1 MCVCSEVAM
10 KSLAIQCLASI
21 IVFISLSFSQEDGE
35 GRGRP
40 NYVLVDKKIN
50 VKEIIRFGRRGD
62 ANGEVSEFDS
72 PKDNAESGS
81 SLTSL
86 LTRVSNAINLRKMKN
101 MLPLSGLELSDT
113 GTAIV
118 CGPPG
123 AHLNVSW
130 TPKLVDREKAIKFYL
145 DIVNPID
152 FGHGQGHI
160 DVYLEDSPDPVFS
173 VDQDIACNDIHQM
186 TKLITCP
193 LKKGNR
199 IKVPFSYSD
208 LSRVPVGAYTIVL
221 KIISYDTNPHALF
234 ACLNF
239 TLRVK
244 ETDQMLAKP
253 PIQGQYEFDHL

>member
-1 MCVCSEVAM
+1 MAM

-72 PKDNAESGS
+72 PKDNAVSGS

-118 CGPPG
+118 CGRQLSLRTCNSISIVYFSIIFKN
-123 AHLNVSW
+123 LNM
-130 TPKLVDREKAIKFYL
+130 
-145 DIVNPID
+145 
-152 FGHGQGHI
+152 
-160 DVYLEDSPDPVFS
+160 VFRK
-173 VDQDIACNDIHQM
+173 N
-186 TKLITCP
+186 LI
-193 LKKGNR
+193 
-199 IKVPFSYSD
+199 F
-208 LSRVPVGAYTIVL
+208 
-221 KIISYDTNPHALF
+221 
-234 ACLNF
+234 
-239 TLRVK
+239 
-244 ETDQMLAKP
+244 
-253 PIQGQYEFDHL
+253 

>member
-1 MCVCSEVAM
+1 MCVYSEVAM

-118 CGPPG
+118 CGRQLSLRTCNSISIVYFSIIFKN
-123 AHLNVSW
+123 LNM
-130 TPKLVDREKAIKFYL
+130 
-145 DIVNPID
+145 
-152 FGHGQGHI
+152 
-160 DVYLEDSPDPVFS
+160 VFR
-173 VDQDIACNDIHQM
+173 
-186 TKLITCP
+186 K
-193 LKKGNR
+193 
-199 IKVPFSYSD
+199 
-208 LSRVPVGAYTIVL
+208 
-221 KIISYDTNPHALF
+221 
-234 ACLNF
+234 NF
-239 TLRVK
+239 
-244 ETDQMLAKP
+244 
-253 PIQGQYEFDHL
+253 IF